1 MGNKSMTPEP
11 ISALTTLKNL
21 GYVIAGILG
30 VKYDAAFAFGAL
42 MIIDVVTGIIAS
54 ASCCGWKAITSRK
67 LIFGVLSKLCLL
79 FIPLA
84 VALVSKVNG
93 NDLSF
98 IVTSSI
104 SILALGEAYSIIG
117 NVYTIK
123 SGKRVPEFD
132 AVSLVLSKIREVLIA
147 PLEKGRGS
155 K

>member
-1 MGNKSMTPEP
+1 MLIP
-11 ISALTTLKNL
+11 IWVKNL
-21 GYVIAGILG
+21 GYLIAGILG
-30 VKYDAAFAFGAL
+30 LTYDAAFAFGCL
-42 MIIDVVTGIIAS
+42 MIMDVVTGIIAS
-54 ASCCGWKAITSRK
+54 ASCCGWRAITSRK

-132 AVSLVLSKIREVLIA
+132 ALSIILSRVREFLIT
-147 PLEKGRGS
+147 PLEKGRGD